1 MRKNKNIGGTD
12 MKKYQ
17 TVEIIIDDFSTKD
30 VCTIS
35 TTPDYSFD
43 IFEDGGLPSE
53 EGGVQ

>member
-1 MRKNKNIGGTD
+1 